1 MEDPNP
7 ELSRLDRFST
17 ELGYLAYHFS
27 NGFFRE
33 HNDYEEINNE
43 MFNDAIQRIKEKNY
57 LDTNEDLKKNNKAM
71 RIYLE
76 ALLKTLK
83 NKINLFDPEIQD
95 EIKRNSDEILAQED
109 APVFEIRKQR
119 QENDE
124 EKEKEKRPRFKGWN
138 KDKLDALSSR

>member
-1 MEDPNP
+1 
-7 ELSRLDRFST
+7 
-17 ELGYLAYHFS
+17 
-27 NGFFRE
+27 
-33 HNDYEEINNE
+33 
-43 MFNDAIQRIKEKNY
+43 
-57 LDTNEDLKKNNKAM
+57 LKKNNKAM